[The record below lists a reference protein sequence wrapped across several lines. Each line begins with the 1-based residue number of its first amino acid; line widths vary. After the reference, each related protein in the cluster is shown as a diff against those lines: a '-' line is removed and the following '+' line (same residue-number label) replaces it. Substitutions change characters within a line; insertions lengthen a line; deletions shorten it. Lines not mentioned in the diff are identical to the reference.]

1 MKKYKIIVCIFI
13 ILTIIF
19 FNWNVLTDEQSDEFS
34 IYQLLLCFMGIVF
47 TIFICISNLLNW
59 KETRPALVRV
69 VEVCGFALFGII
81 MALAAWNI
89 FTTKDDIGLSLLA
102 AILAI
107 GSIVLSLSSY
117 FNWQMDRPKLYTNIS
132 IIMCVLI
139 LISFL
144 AFLIFEIMS
153 IRPVE

>member
-1 MKKYKIIVCIFI
+1 MKKIRILGCIFI
-13 ILTIIF
+13 ILTIII

-34 IYQLLLCFMGIVF
+34 IYQLLLCFLGIVF
-47 TIFICISNLLNW
+47 TVFICISDLLNW
-59 KETRPALVRV
+59 KETRPVLVRV
-69 VEVCGFALFGII
+69 IEGIGFALFGII

-89 FTTKDDIGLSLLA
+89 FTTKDDIGLLLMA
-102 AILAI
+102 ATLAF

-117 FNWQMDRPKLYTNIS
+117 FNWKKDRPKLYTNIS

-144 AFLIFEIMS
+144 AIFILRIMS
-153 IRPVE
+153 MRPVE

>member
-1 MKKYKIIVCIFI
+1 MKIFRILGCIFVI
-13 ILTIIF
+13 ITIIF

-89 FTTKDDIGLSLLA
+89 FTTKDDIAMSSFA
-102 AILAI
+102 AILAL

-117 FNWQMDRPKLYTNIS
+117 FNWQKDRPKLYTNIS

-144 AFLIFEIMS
+144 ALLIFEIMS

>member
-1 MKKYKIIVCIFI
+1 MKKIRILGCIFI
-13 ILTIIF
+13 ILTIII

-34 IYQLLLCFMGIVF
+34 IYQLLLCFLGIVF
-47 TIFICISNLLNW
+47 TVFICISDLLNW
-59 KETRPALVRV
+59 KETRPVLVRV
-69 VEVCGFALFGII
+69 IEGIGFALFGII

-89 FTTKDDIGLSLLA
+89 FTTKDDIAMSSFAATLA
-102 AILAI
+102 L

-117 FNWQMDRPKLYTNIS
+117 FNWKKDRPKLYTNIS

-144 AFLIFEIMS
+144 AIFILRIMS
-153 IRPVE
+153 MRPVE

>member
-107 GSIVLSLSSY
+107 GSIVLSFSSY

>member
-1 MKKYKIIVCIFI
+1 MKYLKIIICVFLILAGPFFNNWNDFSTEHN
-13 ILTIIF
+13 ILT
-19 FNWNVLTDEQSDEFS
+19 
-34 IYQLLLCFMGIVF
+34 QLLRILGLVYICH
-47 TIFICISNLLNW
+47 ICIRFLLNL
-59 KETRPALVRV
+59 KKTVYDRV
-69 VEVCGFALFGII
+69 VQGCIFALFGII

-89 FTTKDDIGLSLLA
+89 FTTKDDIGMLLFA
-102 AILAI
+102 ATLAL

-117 FNWQMDRPKLYTNIS
+117 FNWKKDRPKLYTNIS

-144 AFLIFEIMS
+144 ALLIFEIMS

>member
-1 MKKYKIIVCIFI
+1 MKIFRILGCIFVI
-13 ILTIIF
+13 ITIIF

-34 IYQLLLCFMGIVF
+34 IYQLLLCFLGIVF
-47 TIFICISNLLNW
+47 TVFICISDLLNW
-59 KETRPALVRV
+59 KETRPVLVRV
-69 VEVCGFALFGII
+69 IEGIGFALFGII

-89 FTTKDDIGLSLLA
+89 FTTKDDIAMSSFA
-102 AILAI
+102 AILAL

-117 FNWQMDRPKLYTNIS
+117 FNWKKDRPKLYTNIS

-144 AFLIFEIMS
+144 ALLIFEIMS